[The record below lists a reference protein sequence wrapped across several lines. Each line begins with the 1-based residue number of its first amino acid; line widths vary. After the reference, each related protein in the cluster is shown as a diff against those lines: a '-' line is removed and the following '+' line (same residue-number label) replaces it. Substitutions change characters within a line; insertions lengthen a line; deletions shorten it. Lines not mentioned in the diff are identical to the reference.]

1 MRVVIYGD
9 NGGSGGY
16 IRYCK
21 GLLSSNSVPDDV
33 EVWFVCSIPFYEKL
47 GPLDIK
53 IHVLTHP
60 WISSKSRISRYL
72 WYLWVYPRIIRK
84 IKPSIEFYPSGQR
97 RVYLREAKTVTTCH
111 NLLLFDPKELEKI
124 KDKKERYYFDIYKKN
139 QEHSFQKS
147 DGVIFLSRHSQEVVC
162 GEVSGI
168 TQSTVIGHGLDSVFL
183 FQKRSYNLY
192 NKKIK
197 LLYVSPYYNYKH
209 QIEVIK
215 AIQLLR
221 ERLGLDICLNFI
233 GGGNSTYA
241 TEIRNYVDHEKI
253 DAFILVNDKVE
264 YKDLLNEYATSD
276 IFIFA
281 SSCETFG
288 ITILEAMGARLPIAC
303 SNRTGLPEILKD
315 AGVYFDPEDI
325 ENIADALKT
334 LITDANLRELLAE
347 RAYKYAL
354 EYTWARCASE
364 TFNYIKQLE
373 KN

>member
-1 MRVVIYGD
+1 MKVVIYGD

-47 GPLDIK
+47 APLDIK

-60 WISSKSRISRYL
+60 WISSKSRIYRYL

-124 KDKKERYYFDIYKKN
+124 NDKKERYYFDIYKKN

-147 DGVIFLSRHSQEVVC
+147 DGVIFLSKHSQEVVC

-168 TQSTVIGHGLDSVFL
+168 KQSTVIGHGLDSVFL

-221 ERLGLDICLNFI
+221 ERLGLDICLNLI

-303 SNRTGLPEILKD
+303 SNRTGLSEILKD
-315 AGVYFDPEDI
+315 AGVYFNPEDT
-325 ENIADALKT
+325 NDIAGALKK
-334 LITDANLRELLAE
+334 LIMDVNFRESLAE
-347 RAYKYAL
+347 KAYNYAL
-354 EYTWARCASE
+354 EYTWERCASE
-364 TFNYIKQLE
+364 TFNYIKQIE